1 MDHLHNRRHEGVQGF
16 ALILAL
22 LTLVLL
28 TFLGLTLAT
37 STSTELQIAT
47 NFRWSQ
53 QAYYNAEAGLEAGR
67 AILRTANWNGILPAP
82 RTTPWNV
89 DCTFTDGVR
98 TCTLSNPQ
106 TPPTPPSGA
115 DQWANPLRQ
124 LEGASCDVTGS
135 RMGYGFVLNDGGAN
149 APYQYKSTIY
159 GQPIHGAFT
168 LWVRRP
174 LEDVTPAHS
183 NEHDPSSYKD
193 SEDNELLILTSEGVA
208 PFEGQNVASN
218 AALAAQ
224 SVRVVEA
231 TVSLVIPEAETCGRY
246 SGQAGQGSE
255 GAGFGGCTVLE
266 GVTTG
271 ITSAGGTVGGTGA
284 AITDAR

>member
-1 MDHLHNRRHEGVQGF
+1 MENPHTRRHHGVEGF

-67 AILRTANWNGILPAP
+67 AILRTANWNGILPPP

-89 DCTFTDGVR
+89 TCTFTGGVR
-98 TCTLSNPQ
+98 TCTVSNPQ
-106 TPPTPPSGA
+106 PPPTPPTGPA
-115 DQWANPLRQ
+115 LRN
-124 LEGASCDVTGS
+124 LEGSACDINGS
-135 RMGYGFVLNDGGAN
+135 GMGYGWVLATSAA
-149 APYQYKSTIY
+149 APYEYVSTVY

-174 LEDVTPAHS
+174 LENVTDTHAGQ
-183 NEHDPSSYKD
+183 NDPDSYQD

-208 PFEGQNVASN
+208 PFERQNLATDF
-218 AALAAQ
+218 ARAAQ

-231 TVSLVIPEAETCGRY
+231 TLSLVVPEAQTCGRY